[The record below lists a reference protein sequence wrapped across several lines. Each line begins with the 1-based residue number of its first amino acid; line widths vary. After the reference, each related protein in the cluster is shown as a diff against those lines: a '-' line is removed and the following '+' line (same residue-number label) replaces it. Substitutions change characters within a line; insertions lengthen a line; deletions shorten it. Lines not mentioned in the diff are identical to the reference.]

1 MTRVGF
7 LGVGWIG
14 RSRLQAIA
22 ADGTATVAAIADSEP
37 AACKAAL
44 AIAPQATIVRDLD
57 ELLGLDLDGIV
68 IATPSALHAEQARAA
83 LASGVAV
90 FCQKP
95 LGRTRRETRAVIEA
109 ARRSDRLL
117 AVDFSYRDTRAMAAV
132 REVVRSGD
140 LGEVYSADLVFHNAY
155 GPDKPWF
162 HQPALSGG
170 GCVMDLGIHL
180 LDLALWMFA
189 TGVVTDVSSRLFAR
203 GRLLPPDPQVI
214 EDHAVAQLDVGGGR
228 VVRIACS
235 WNLPA
240 GCDAVI
246 EATFYG
252 TAGAARFRNLN
263 GSFYDFIAERLDGTR
278 STGLVAPPDDWS
290 GRTAVAWVRR
300 LASDPGFDPSI
311 EEAGVVAGILD
322 RIYGRGD
329 AGSDGDGHGG

>member
-1 MTRVGF
+1 MTRLGF
-7 LGVGWIG
+7 LGLGWIG
-14 RSRLQAIA
+14 RSRLQAIV

-37 AACKAAL
+37 DAWTAAR
-44 AIAPQATIVRDLD
+44 AIAPQAAIVHDLD

-83 LASGVAV
+83 LGCGVAV

-95 LGRTRRETRAVIEA
+95 LGRTGSETREVIEA

-117 AVDFSYRDTRAMAAV
+117 GVDFSYRDTRAMAAV
-132 REVVRSGD
+132 HQLVRGGD
-140 LGEVYSADLVFHNAY
+140 LGDVYAADLVFHNAY

-180 LDLALWMFA
+180 VDLALWMFA
-189 TGVVTDVSSRLFAR
+189 TRAVTDVSSRLFAR
-203 GRLLPPDPQVI
+203 GRLLPADPQVI
-214 EDHAVAQLDVGGGR
+214 EDHAVAQLDVGDGK
-228 VVRIACS
+228 VVSIACS

-252 TAGAARFRNLN
+252 TAGAARFRNLD
-263 GSFYDFIAERLDGTR
+263 GSFYDFVAERLDGTR

-290 GRTAVAWVRR
+290 GRTAVGWARR
-300 LASDPGFDPSI
+300 LASDPAFDPSI
-311 EEAGVVAGILD
+311 EEAGDVATILD
-322 RIYGRGD
+322 RIYGRG
-329 AGSDGDGHGG
+329 GETRRSHDG

>member
-1 MTRVGF
+1 MTRLGF
-7 LGVGWIG
+7 LGLGWIG

-22 ADGTATVAAIADSEP
+22 ADGTATVAAIADTESN
-37 AACKAAL
+37 ACAAAL
-44 AIAPQATIVRDLD
+44 EVAPQAAIVRDLD
-57 ELLGLDLDGIV
+57 EMLALDLDGIV
-68 IATPSALHAEQARAA
+68 IATPSALHAQQAQAA
-83 LASGVAV
+83 LAAGVAV

-95 LGRTRRETRAVIEA
+95 LGRTGAETREVIDT

-117 AVDFSYRDTRAMAAV
+117 GVDFSYRDTRAMAAV
-132 REVVRSGD
+132 HQMVRGGE

-180 LDLALWMFA
+180 VDLALWMFD
-189 TGVVTDVSSRLFAR
+189 TRIVPGVSSRLFAR
-203 GRLLPPDPQVI
+203 GRLLPVDPQVI
-214 EDHAVAQLDVGGGR
+214 EDHAVAQLDLDAGKL
-228 VVRIACS
+228 VRIACS

-252 TAGAARFRNLN
+252 TAGAARFRNVD
-263 GSFYDFIAERLDGTR
+263 GSFYDFVAERLDGTR
-278 STGLVAPPDDWS
+278 CIERVAPPDDWS
-290 GRTAVAWVRR
+290 GRTAVAWARR

-311 EEAGVVAGILD
+311 EETGVVAAILD
-322 RIYGRGD
+322 RIYGR
-329 AGSDGDGHGG
+329 

>member
-1 MTRVGF
+1 MTRLGF
-7 LGVGWIG
+7 LGLGWIG

-22 ADGTATVAAIADSEP
+22 ADGTAVVSAIADTDPEAC
-37 AACKAAL
+37 AAAKDVAPDAV
-44 AIAPQATIVRDLD
+44 IAQDLD
-57 ELLGLDLDGIV
+57 ELLAFDLDGIV
-68 IATPSALHAEQARAA
+68 IATPSALHAQQARAT

-95 LGRTRRETRAVIEA
+95 LGRNGAETREVIDA

-117 AVDFSYRDTRAMAAV
+117 GVDFSYRDTRAMAAV
-132 REVVRSGD
+132 HQLVRGGELGD
-140 LGEVYSADLVFHNAY
+140 VYSADLVFHNAY

-180 LDLALWMFA
+180 VDLALWMFG
-189 TGVVTDVSSRLFAR
+189 TRSVSGVSSRLFAH
-203 GRLLPPDPQVI
+203 GRLLPRDPQTI
-214 EDHAVAQLDVGGGR
+214 EDHAVAQLDLDDGK

-240 GCDAVI
+240 GCEAVI

-252 TAGAARFRNLN
+252 SAGAARFRNVD
-263 GSFYDFIAERLDGTR
+263 GSFYDFVAERLDGTR

-290 GRTAVAWVRR
+290 GRTAVAWARS

-322 RIYGRGD
+322 RIYGR
-329 AGSDGDGHGG
+329 